1 MIRNRCLLA
10 LCAIFWLMPASAH
23 YLDIAQFSLYQHES
37 AGEFA
42 LHATLP
48 GNLNPSLP
56 VDLPQGCQQQ
66 SREQHYIGDAYR
78 VELVV
83 TCDASAAGSLQTR
96 WGRDGAIHRTYLLDG
111 SSSSTMLP
119 GGNLGAAVSV
129 PDWQAIASAGDESFL
144 TVAMRYLNLGT
155 VHVLEG
161 WDHLSFVFCLA
172 LLATG
177 MPLLWLITAFTLGH
191 SVSLALAHF
200 GVLNIPI
207 VPVEAII
214 ALSVVFMAREALLT
228 HRAGQPLSSGGAE
241 QTHGLRW
248 RVALTAL
255 FGLVHGLGFAS
266 VLGSLG
272 VSASETVTALAF
284 FNIGVE
290 VGQIVFV
297 LLVLLL
303 IWLVRQIRLERQAV
317 QWAACVVG
325 GMGIFWTVERV
336 VLGV

>member
-1 MIRNRCLLA
+1 MIRNSSALA
-10 LCAIFWLMPASAH
+10 LCLLFWLTPASAH
-23 YLDIAQFSLYQHES
+23 YLDIAQFSMYEQES
-37 AGEFA
+37 PGEFA

-48 GNLNPSLP
+48 GNVNPSLP
-56 VDLPQGCQQQ
+56 VDMPQGCRQQA
-66 SREQHYIGDAYR
+66 REQHYIGDAYR
-78 VELVV
+78 VELVIN
-83 TCDASAAGSLQTR
+83 CDATATGSLQTR

-119 GGNLGAAVSV
+119 GGELGAAVQV
-129 PDWQAIASAGDESFL
+129 QDWQALATAGNESFVD
-144 TVAMRYLNLGT
+144 VAMGYLALGT

-228 HRAGQPLSSGGAE
+228 HSAGQVPGSVPG
-241 QTHGLRW
+241 QVHGLRW

-325 GMGIFWTVERV
+325 GMGMFWTAERV
-336 VLGV
+336 MFGI